1 MAKKKTTVTWRKIFE
16 SGERVTNYRGM
27 RLVLVPKSAGVY
39 SGGRA
44 VNLCK
49 VNDDL
54 TREFVKTVGWI
65 ETDHG
70 YASYMKPGPI
80 VHGRL
85 ITMDEAEE
93 LAIKYLDELLG

>member
-1 MAKKKTTVTWRKIFE
+1 MAKKKKATWRKLFDE
-16 SGERVTNYRGM
+16 GERVTNYRGM
-27 RLVLVPKSAGVY
+27 RLVLVLKKAGVY
-39 SGGRA
+39 GGGR
-44 VNLCK
+44 VVCLYK

-54 TREFVKTVGWI
+54 TREYINTVGWI
-65 ETDHG
+65 EKDHG

-93 LAIKYLDELLG
+93 LAIKYVDDLLG

>member
-1 MAKKKTTVTWRKIFE
+1 MAKKKKATWRKLFD
-16 SGERVTNYRGM
+16 SNERVTNYRGM
-27 RLVLVPKSAGVY
+27 RLVLTRNSAGVY
-39 SGGRA
+39 CGGA
-44 VNLCK
+44 VTNLYK

-65 ETDHG
+65 EKDHG

-93 LAIKYLDELLG
+93 LAIKYVDDLLG

>member
-1 MAKKKTTVTWRKIFE
+1 MAKKKKATWRKIFDDV
-16 SGERVTNYRGM
+16 ERVTNYRGM
-27 RLVLVPKSAGVY
+27 RLVLVPKKAGVY
-39 SGGRA
+39 CGGRA
-44 VNLCK
+44 VCLYK

-54 TREFVKTVGWI
+54 TREFVKAVGWI
-65 ETDHG
+65 EKDHG

-93 LAIKYLDELLG
+93 LAIKYVDDLLG